1 VIDKQ
6 KKQFQNDF
14 RPRDLPIP
22 NRNAE
27 GIHFAMQFLQ
37 TWQQK
42 QRGDEVPFEQVSA
55 KGNK

>member
-1 VIDKQ
+1 MISH
-6 KKQFQNDF
+6 FDF